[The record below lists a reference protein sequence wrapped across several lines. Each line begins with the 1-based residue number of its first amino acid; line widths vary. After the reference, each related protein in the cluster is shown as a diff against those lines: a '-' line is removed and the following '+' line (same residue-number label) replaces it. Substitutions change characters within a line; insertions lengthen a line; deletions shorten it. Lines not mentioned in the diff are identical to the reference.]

1 EKVFRPRKLPVL
13 KNVLV
18 YLLIA
23 LGSVMLWIF
32 QIDADLPVVQSLLIA
47 IVLIGLYR
55 RRKWLPE
62 RRGPGRRPEDEGQG
76 KTAPWPWKTRFST
89 GCKSGSPPTAGRT
102 TGLRRRRRTFFCRCC
117 GTPTASRTSGW
128 NRRATT

>member
-1 EKVFRPRKLPVL
+1 MQAWLTEHYVVAYVLIVLGMAFVYEKVFRPRKLPVL

-32 QIDADLPVVQSLLIA
+32 QIDADLPVVQNLLIA
-47 IVLIGLYR
+47 IVLMGLYR
-55 RRKWLPE
+55 GRKWLLE

-76 KTAPWPWKTRFST
+76 KTAP
-89 GCKSGSPPTAGRT
+89 
-102 TGLRRRRRTFFCRCC
+102 
-117 GTPTASRTSGW
+117 
-128 NRRATT
+128 